1 MRFKALS
8 VRLEHNSSYAIVPNP
23 KLIKEQA

>member
-8 VRLEHNSSYAIVPNP
+8 VRLEHNFSYTIVPNS
-23 KLIKEQA
+23 KLIKEKP